1 MRGAFVLTALAAGLW
16 LAAPGV
22 AKAAPCGL
30 PDAAP
35 VWFDFADGTVPF
47 RNVFAK
53 PGLIV
58 ATTGGPIPTSFRNA
72 GAQTVYW
79 EMHFENDVG
88 TPGAPA
94 PSDSIGSAADTLF
107 NRASSSSGCSTPV
120 IALNEMLSV
129 GAATPLSATTT
140 QYRMNVLAFV
150 QELASRGAIPYVLLA
165 SSPNAPG
172 GEAGY
177 WQQLSTYAYFV
188 REVYE

>member
-1 MRGAFVLTALAAGLW
+1 MPMIPKPSPSSQSGLWRRRASSDGRSARVAGARRASIAWSTMPTLNRAEATSAAMRPTASTGLCFLTTGRYVWRRAMRGAFVLTALAAGLW

-58 ATTGGPIPTSFRNA
+58 ATTGGPILTSFRNA

-94 PSDSIGSAADTLF
+94 PSDSIGSAADTPF
-107 NRASSSSGCSTPV
+107 NRASSS
-120 IALNEMLSV
+120 
-129 GAATPLSATTT
+129 
-140 QYRMNVLAFV
+140 
-150 QELASRGAIPYVLLA
+150 
-165 SSPNAPG
+165 
-172 GEAGY
+172 
-177 WQQLSTYAYFV
+177 
-188 REVYE
+188 